1 MIEASDI
8 FKSDESNLFDIFNTG
23 KKFLVP
29 DYQRKYAWTKN
40 QLDQLWEDFKKT
52 HESCYDNNMNLK
64 NISEQRPHFLGA
76 IVLTILENE
85 NYEIIDGQQRLTTI
99 CIFMKVLLEISE
111 RITDANEKYIIMRM
125 AEPFLQSNI
134 PGMPFES
141 KITLDDTIDEFFK
154 EYILLTKDKKE
165 KDKYL
170 NSKIIRKNSSKMLIK
185 ESYEFIYEKLKEEF
199 PESMTPSEVYQKLYT
214 YIIVIA
220 RYFLVLKIGVKK
232 KNTAYTIFETL
243 NKRGKDLSES
253 DMIKNALFKV
263 IGNTNS
269 DIKLKWDTICENIDT
284 EDLTEYIR
292 FSYVSKVN
300 NVTPA
305 QLYEEV
311 RKLIKNNNEARDYL
325 EDLESESEL
334 YGHIV
339 NINSNYWSKFRIGGD
354 IINNLNAIKD
364 MDIKNCTPLI
374 LSGAIRFIK
383 NENNIEEFS
392 KLLSNITTFCFRYF
406 TIGGNSVS
414 NFDKEIGNM
423 SRAIRGIDKEIKK
436 EDGSK
441 IIINNLSDLTQYM
454 KSLTVDTIF
463 KRNFKQFSTKSMQLA
478 FYIIYSLE
486 KTLRTGVVPL
496 THGPKQHVEH
506 IMPKKPSKAKN
517 RINEWSHVRN
527 KDEYSEYIHRLGN
540 LMILESEINE
550 SIKNKDFKDKLEGY
564 KESGLYYPDDIVKNY
579 AQSQWDFST
588 IESRQEVMSNA
599 ALNVWNYK

>member
-40 QLDQLWEDFKKT
+40 QLDQLWEDFKKN

-232 KNTAYTIFETL
+232 KIQHIQYL
-243 NKRGKDLSES
+243 KR
-253 DMIKNALFKV
+253 
-263 IGNTNS
+263 
-269 DIKLKWDTICENIDT
+269 
-284 EDLTEYIR
+284 
-292 FSYVSKVN
+292 
-300 NVTPA
+300 
-305 QLYEEV
+305 
-311 RKLIKNNNEARDYL
+311 
-325 EDLESESEL
+325 
-334 YGHIV
+334 
-339 NINSNYWSKFRIGGD
+339 
-354 IINNLNAIKD
+354 
-364 MDIKNCTPLI
+364 
-374 LSGAIRFIK
+374 
-383 NENNIEEFS
+383 
-392 KLLSNITTFCFRYF
+392 
-406 TIGGNSVS
+406 
-414 NFDKEIGNM
+414 
-423 SRAIRGIDKEIKK
+423 
-436 EDGSK
+436 
-441 IIINNLSDLTQYM
+441 
-454 KSLTVDTIF
+454 
-463 KRNFKQFSTKSMQLA
+463 
-478 FYIIYSLE
+478 
-486 KTLRTGVVPL
+486 
-496 THGPKQHVEH
+496 
-506 IMPKKPSKAKN
+506 
-517 RINEWSHVRN
+517 
-527 KDEYSEYIHRLGN
+527 
-540 LMILESEINE
+540 
-550 SIKNKDFKDKLEGY
+550 
-564 KESGLYYPDDIVKNY
+564 
-579 AQSQWDFST
+579 
-588 IESRQEVMSNA
+588 
-599 ALNVWNYK
+599 